1 MLQLVRISRFA
12 AALLLALPVAA
23 QAAAPWQDPV
33 GAAVKAAPASTADV
47 PEAGLTPAAETA
59 TDQAGQTPT
68 DNFNTR
74 FGIPAQ
80 DASFARSHAIH
91 CDAVRHLKTPRT
103 YRRLDSY
110 MRPEAFM
117 PASNAAGFFERDFA
131 TGTWGGGREA
141 LEKAGVDIYG
151 CLGFDY
157 LNVVESNL
165 STDPKVATTAPNPQT
180 QRNYVQLYGLDF
192 YSRLLN
198 KKWKGGQLHFSFAW
212 PDSRPISLYQ
222 NDLTPIHTASVH
234 GNFYYDT
241 GSLRDTVEDY
251 QGFRVFEMWAQ
262 QSYGTGVHSGSFIR
276 AGNIY
281 PWINVNRSVLAGM
294 FNFSTFD
301 EPGTLGTNPNTG
313 RGPIYPTAPLGVQWY
328 HVINERVDF
337 TTQVG
342 AGYYDPSSGIDNRRG
357 LRWFL
362 TRENGVEGVAEV
374 TYKGGTYRLDESQLG
389 RPWYVKL
396 GGQFHTGQLAS
407 NVLDVNGG
415 HFQLTGQPSL
425 LYHGNGGLYGTL
437 ESMVYREPGSYG
449 QGLSVFAKTS
459 QYFTDYRNVIKST
472 YVFGAGYEGLLPG
485 RDRDVLYAG
494 WGNIHMTKGAALWET
509 HSQSCAQKAARDC
522 RETGIEDILEFGY
535 TAEVAPWL
543 FAQSS
548 FQYLIRPYG
557 RADLGHFGDVTFSMG
572 TAF

>member
-165 STDPKVATTAPNPQT
+165 STDPKVATTAP
-180 QRNYVQLYGLDF
+180 
-192 YSRLLN
+192 
-198 KKWKGGQLHFSFAW
+198 K
-212 PDSRPISLYQ
+212 
-222 NDLTPIHTASVH
+222 
-234 GNFYYDT
+234 
-241 GSLRDTVEDY
+241 
-251 QGFRVFEMWAQ
+251 
-262 QSYGTGVHSGSFIR
+262 
-276 AGNIY
+276 
-281 PWINVNRSVLAGM
+281 
-294 FNFSTFD
+294 
-301 EPGTLGTNPNTG
+301 
-313 RGPIYPTAPLGVQWY
+313 
-328 HVINERVDF
+328 
-337 TTQVG
+337 
-342 AGYYDPSSGIDNRRG
+342 
-357 LRWFL
+357 RW
-362 TRENGVEGVAEV
+362 
-374 TYKGGTYRLDESQLG
+374 
-389 RPWYVKL
+389 
-396 GGQFHTGQLAS
+396 
-407 NVLDVNGG
+407 
-415 HFQLTGQPSL
+415 
-425 LYHGNGGLYGTL
+425 
-437 ESMVYREPGSYG
+437 
-449 QGLSVFAKTS
+449 
-459 QYFTDYRNVIKST
+459 
-472 YVFGAGYEGLLPG
+472 
-485 RDRDVLYAG
+485 
-494 WGNIHMTKGAALWET
+494 
-509 HSQSCAQKAARDC
+509 
-522 RETGIEDILEFGY
+522 
-535 TAEVAPWL
+535 
-543 FAQSS
+543 
-548 FQYLIRPYG
+548 
-557 RADLGHFGDVTFSMG
+557 
-572 TAF
+572 